1 MTDDDRDM
9 PPDSV
14 ASVRKLTIT
23 PGTGGDFRSFARVE
37 VKFVA
42 GQPDSDGATS
52 SVSLSLTFNVD
63 RLTLGQV
70 KDFAILHAKWLMNRC
85 VTDPHLKVGDRR
97 LED

>member
-23 PGTGGDFRSFARVE
+23 PGTGGDLRSFARVE
-37 VKFVA
+37 VEFVE
-42 GQPDSDGATS
+42 GQPGSDGSTS
-52 SVSLSLTFNVD
+52 SVAVSLTFNVD
-63 RLTLGQV
+63 RLTLDQV
-70 KDFAILHAKWLMNRC
+70 KDFAILHAKRLMNHC
-85 VTDPHLKVGDRR
+85 VTDPHLKIGDRR